1 MRLARN
7 VAPALAI
14 AGALLAAGCG
24 SDNSADGSRTAA
36 PGNPVDRAFVAHMIP
51 HHHSAVQMA
60 KIAQRRGQSAFDKQ
74 LADAIVR
81 TQTEEIAVMHA
92 EDQRL
97 QRAGIKKGSLG
108 VPDHMMGMDGD
119 VASLG
124 TAMPFDAA
132 FMRMMIPHHQGAVTM
147 AKAELKRGKDPALT
161 ALAKNIVAAQQR
173 EIRQMREHLDS
184 AASGSSMKMHGAGH
198 SG

>member
-1 MRLARN
+1 MMQSPRKFLAAF
-7 VAPALAI
+7 VVL
-14 AGALLAAGCG
+14 GAVLIAGCG
-24 SDNSADGSRTAA
+24 DSSSSTSKTPA
-36 PGNPVDRAFVAHMIP
+36 GNAVDRAFVAQMVP
-51 HHHSAVQMA
+51 HHKSAVAMA
-60 KIAQRRGQSAFDKQ
+60 KIAKRRGSSAFVKQ
-74 LADAIVR
+74 LADDIVR
-81 TQTEEIAVMHA
+81 TQTVEISTMRSA
-92 EDQRL
+92 DQRL
-97 QRAGIKKGSLG
+97 QSAGVAKGSLG

-147 AKAELKRGKDPALT
+147 AKAELKRGKDLALT

-173 EIRQMREHLDS
+173 EIRQMREHLGS
-184 AASGSSMKMHGAGH
+184 AASGSSMKMHGARH